1 MVFHEHLLR
10 VYFKAP
16 VNGMKTSQ
24 GRAVESDEGKLLWD
38 FTIQTDHFIEH
49 RRPNIVFLYKQQ
61 GQCEIID
68 IAVSGDA
75 RIEEKEKEK
84 LEKYQDLRGEFARLW
99 RVNVTVTHVV
109 VGATKERAW
118 SN

>member
-1 MVFHEHLLR
+1 
-10 VYFKAP
+10 
-16 VNGMKTSQ
+16 MKTSQ
-24 GRAVESDEGKLLWD
+24 RRAVESDEGKLLWD